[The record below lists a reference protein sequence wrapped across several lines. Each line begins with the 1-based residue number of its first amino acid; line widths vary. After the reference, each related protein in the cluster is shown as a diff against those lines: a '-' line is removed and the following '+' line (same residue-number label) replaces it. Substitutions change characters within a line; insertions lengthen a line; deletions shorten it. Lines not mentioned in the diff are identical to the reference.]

1 MSVVGDSW
9 KINSDAAE
17 GAPPPAEPNDAAG
30 GLSWPSSAVA
40 GWLVAGIATLYF
52 AHWARPL
59 LVPLVLSILVALT
72 LAPAVRLLCS
82 WHLPRTLAALLV
94 VAASITA
101 FAGATALLS
110 EPAAQWMER
119 APRAVK
125 RLERELRDIREPI
138 EAASAATDKLINGNA
153 RSTPAPSPLAA
164 GTSNALAT
172 AIEETPST
180 IGALV
185 ATVFLVFLMLAHG
198 ERMLRKCVTLMPS
211 LSAKKD
217 LVSVTRDAQYE
228 LSRYLL
234 TISLINI
241 ALGAAT
247 AAALHL
253 IGIKDAILFGCV
265 AALLNFAPY
274 VGAVVTAALLLLAG
288 FAEQS
293 TLSGAIV
300 APGLF
305 VALNIIEGQVVTPL
319 LVGHRLEL
327 DPVLILLSLLVLGWL
342 WGVAGLLIAVPLL
355 AGMRVVAQRIDRSG
369 RWAILLGDIRHEARL
384 VAARAG

>member
-1 MSVVGDSW
+1 MSVVGDSL
-9 KINSDAAE
+9 KINSEAAE

-180 IGALV
+180 IGALPPKEKV
-185 ATVFLVFLMLAHG
+185 K
-198 ERMLRKCVTLMPS
+198 E
-211 LSAKKD
+211 
-217 LVSVTRDAQYE
+217 
-228 LSRYLL
+228 
-234 TISLINI
+234 
-241 ALGAAT
+241 
-247 AAALHL
+247 
-253 IGIKDAILFGCV
+253 
-265 AALLNFAPY
+265 
-274 VGAVVTAALLLLAG
+274 
-288 FAEQS
+288 
-293 TLSGAIV
+293 
-300 APGLF
+300 
-305 VALNIIEGQVVTPL
+305 
-319 LVGHRLEL
+319 
-327 DPVLILLSLLVLGWL
+327 LVLYSISEEYFNVRAHL
-342 WGVAGLLIAVPLL
+342 GLSI
-355 AGMRVVAQRIDRSG
+355 GQ
-369 RWAILLGDIRHEARL
+369 
-384 VAARAG
+384 